1 MPDLGYL
8 TKIKLGKLN
17 LNDGTFETC
26 RGLILL
32 RFPVYPA
39 RILLRLKNPCG
50 NCCWML
56 TLRVTI
62 VSALTHGLEGAPVLA
77 PVGMDSRVF
86 CLCKQVAR
94 TNESV
99 IDLCVKLEHVYLRS
113 SAGP

>member
-1 MPDLGYL
+1 MW
-8 TKIKLGKLN
+8 
-17 LNDGTFETC
+17 E
-26 RGLILL
+26 LL
-32 RFPVYPA
+32 LDADAPSYNSFSFDP
-39 RILLRLKNPCG
+39 RIY
-50 NCCWML
+50 
-56 TLRVTI
+56 
-62 VSALTHGLEGAPVLA
+62 GAPVLA